1 MARPIK
7 KNVNMK
13 ILFCCVTWCIV
24 MMCVAHTSYA
34 QTPPTA
40 AVSTAAPTSS
50 APVDKKAL
58 LSDTPV
64 DLHTYSAKVDPNAV
78 VCTILSGRLDLLN
91 LSYVLD
97 IFSTYKVEKNCSPHN
112 YQRLTIAS
120 VAAQLRTT
128 GASHVIR
135 GGYHHYLMDVNTSPV
150 NNPYYFLGNL
160 KFSKT
165 GFIRLELWPILRG
178 LMPGMEELVLASFVP
193 FEVSAQINYV
203 WNVGTLAHIL
213 ISPEGKYYLMY
224 AFTNNVKPELTRE
237 GLTDIAKTMQLPP
250 GWKYQNRLLSK
261 TVSVRTTPVSGYRL
275 NFLFDELQN
284 YYVESEEL
292 Y

>member
-7 KNVNMK
+7 KNVYMK
-13 ILFCCVTWCIV
+13 IRFCCVTWCIV
-24 MMCVAHTSYA
+24 MMCFAHTSYA
-34 QTPPTA
+34 QTPPVPA
-40 AVSTAAPTSS
+40 ASAAAPTSS
-50 APVDKKAL
+50 ASVDKKAF
-58 LSDTPV
+58 LSDATV
-64 DLHTYSAKVDPNAV
+64 DLHTFSAKVDPEAV

-91 LSYVLD
+91 LSYMLD
-97 IFSTYKVEKNCSPHN
+97 IFSSYKVEKNCSPQS

-165 GFIRLELWPILRG
+165 GVIQLELWRVVRG
-178 LMPGMEELVLASFVP
+178 LMPGMAELVLASYTP
-193 FEVSAQINYV
+193 FAVSTQINYV

-224 AFTNNVKPELTRE
+224 AFTNNVKPGLTRD

-261 TVSVRTTPVSGYRL
+261 TVTVTTAPINGFRV

>member
-1 MARPIK
+1 
-7 KNVNMK
+7 
-13 ILFCCVTWCIV
+13 
-24 MMCVAHTSYA
+24 MMCFAHTSYA
-34 QTPPTA
+34 QTPPLS
-40 AVSTAAPTSS
+40 AVSAGAPTSS
-50 APVDKKAL
+50 APVEKNSF
-58 LSDTPV
+58 LSDTTV
-64 DLHTYSAKVDPNAV
+64 DLHTFSAKVDPNAV

-91 LSYVLD
+91 LSYMLD
-97 IFSTYKVEKNCSPHN
+97 IFSTYKVEHSCSPQK

-165 GFIRLELWPILRG
+165 GFIKLELWQILRG
-178 LMPGMEELVLASFVP
+178 LMPGMEELVLASYSP
-193 FEVSAQINYV
+193 FEISSQINYV

-224 AFTNNVKPELTRE
+224 AFTNNVKPGLTRE
-237 GLTDIAKTMQLPP
+237 GLTDIARTMQLPP

-261 TVSVRTTPVSGYRL
+261 TVTVATTPVSGYRL